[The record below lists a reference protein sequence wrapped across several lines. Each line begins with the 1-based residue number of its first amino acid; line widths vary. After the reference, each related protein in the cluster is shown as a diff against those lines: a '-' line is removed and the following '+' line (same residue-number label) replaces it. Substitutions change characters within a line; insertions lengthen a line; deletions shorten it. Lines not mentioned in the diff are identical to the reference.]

1 MLAPPETTDDDRI
14 VAKCYAELG
23 YVTKEKGE
31 YDESLRY
38 HRRSMEIFERI
49 DDALSV
55 ADGHLNIA
63 DVYKA
68 KGELKQAMCEYEK
81 GLNLY
86 EDVFVEDPTKNS
98 DSGTDVSLNSSSF
111 SDLQHA
117 RALSKSDET
126 LPHSSILDQE
136 KRSSPS
142 STLLQSNE
150 AKHASTTS
158 LNALA
163 SSTKLAHSSED
174 VSLMGTSTEHHFRT
188 SSENDI
194 NQFFTSLP
202 SSHSLDVEQLSPSD
216 DIFEMCV
223 PLLYSP
229 DEFNHEL
236 PETNFN
242 SSDDNHV
249 SGFSLDRYCEVIEH
263 ADRKKRKWVSWE
275 IVPLIYRCRDR

>member
-1 MLAPPETTDDDRI
+1 MLALPETTDDDRI

-38 HRRSMEIFERI
+38 HQRSMEIFERI

-55 ADGHLNIA
+55 ADEHLNIA

-86 EDVFVEDPTKNS
+86 EDVFVDDPTKNS

-117 RALSKSDET
+117 RQLSKSDET
-126 LPHSSILDQE
+126 LPHSSILNQQ

-142 STLLQSNE
+142 STFLRSND

-163 SSTKLAHSSED
+163 SSTKLTHSSED
-174 VSLMGTSTEHHFRT
+174 VSLMGTGTEYHLRA

-194 NQFFTSLP
+194 NQFLISLS

-216 DIFEMCV
+216 ETPYDPASVHEDIFEMCA
-223 PLLYSP
+223 PLLCSL
-229 DEFNHEL
+229 DILDHEL
-236 PETNFN
+236 PETNVN
-242 SSDDNHV
+242 STDENNV
-249 SGFSLDRYCEVIEH
+249 SGFSLDSYCEVIGH
-263 ADRKKRKWVSWE
+263 ADRNKERK
-275 IVPLIYRCRDR
+275 